1 MEHINNDEIIKKISK
16 ELHDIFHGDAS
27 YLLEDKE
34 FYDLVLNS
42 RLKKYGITVK
52 LKVSSL
58 SSDLTIV
65 DKLKSWLTGKNLISK
80 MTLEEAKEFESMNEA
95 FSHIYN
101 NRKQYMW
108 YKMLSSAKK
117 RVFRDTAYQIKKES
131 IGVSRERLINLL
143 NDYFTIEEKFLIKPK
158 SESPE

>member
-1 MEHINNDEIIKKISK
+1 MEHNNNEETIKKISK

-27 YLLEDKE
+27 YLLKDKE
-34 FYDLVLNS
+34 FYDLVVNS

-52 LKVSSL
+52 LKVSS

-65 DKLKSWLTGKNLISK
+65 DKLKSWLIGNNLISK
-80 MTLEEAKEFESMNEA
+80 KTIEEEKEFESMDKA
-95 FSHIYN
+95 FSYIYS
-101 NRKQYMW
+101 NRKQYQW
-108 YKMLSSAKK
+108 YKMLSSTQK

-158 SESPE
+158 SESQE